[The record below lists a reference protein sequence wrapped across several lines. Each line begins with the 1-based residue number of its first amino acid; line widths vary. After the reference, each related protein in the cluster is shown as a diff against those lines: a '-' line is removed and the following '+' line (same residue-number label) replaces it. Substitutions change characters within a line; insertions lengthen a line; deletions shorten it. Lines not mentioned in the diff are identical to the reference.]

1 MKWIIMTLLYLT
13 TNNDLLRQGVRR
25 LSSLSMPSQH
35 HFCHAWTTTT
45 TTTTS
50 VKMTR
55 IMRRKLHRGS
65 LPRRIATYNH
75 KTSEQRQRQGCLF
88 HSTWTGD
95 TAPFSEFAEHVQ
107 VAKEDTP
114 VTVEYAI
121 LRSMITLG
129 SSHLD
134 GNDEEDIDGGNN
146 SRLLIVE
153 DDNDDQTTNHD
164 QATIIARQ
172 LKHHPPGSPMT
183 PRQLLHL
190 GSIWYLSADDYRLNQ
205 QLLSEEN
212 NEIEIET
219 NSDSSSSQNGKIKV
233 SNTINKKKNR
243 HDTSNRSVR
252 PTRLSLSNS
261 TMALEE
267 GAYLRIHHTPR
278 RFHRVYQADW
288 SFPSYNNTDVDGNL
302 PVVIQQHGPGYCII
316 EKPHLIPVHATVDNA
331 VENIAHQ
338 LSLSQKQQQQQQ
350 QQNYYGNITNSGS
363 DTNSSNLGHLQQ
375 NQEDPFRPP
384 YMSPVQRLDIN
395 TSGLL
400 VLATSPEF
408 AAYFS
413 QLLRRKTRNNESNS
427 NRSNSTQIDKS
438 DSNATSSI
446 DTSITPTINYNDRNS
461 SYSSSNESKPKIEKG
476 YKCLVCIQS
485 TDDKDGQNQG
495 ESALQAW
502 QRLSKLQRSESS
514 SSSSDNTSTI
524 IKHYLKVSDRAPK
537 EFVESIPD
545 NDANDNDD
553 DGNNPNWLECIMEIT
568 HVSEPI
574 PLYAYDSSSLLDIAT
589 DSSKGQLQEKSLA
602 DNLWPKAAISS
613 STGTGTRMPSTVKA
627 VAEVH
632 VKLITG
638 RTHQIRGQLS
648 ILGFPIVGDE
658 QYGGAILPT
667 VVTSTHGEEYQ
678 EDASSP
684 PLPPQL
690 LALQCCSIG
699 FLDPDYEMVWHKK
712 KRREILIGRSNKND
726 RWIQATLEKAW
737 WTPFVDKYNITSDDT
752 ISDIDHQEVDNSNI
766 VTMELKREKR
776 IDTDDGNDAKDGT
789 HDNFRPDLL
798 PPSVQLSPGSNKYI
812 VVKIRDPVVVDS
824 NGKEADEDVA
834 DQRKIPRSRWF
845 VQSAAPN
852 ECGGPCHANVANQ
865 LSEWIHCVP
874 GYEKVYID
882 VTGGG
887 RIDYDQ
893 SSSSICVY
901 GYSYRFGKGDHA
913 RVAALIEDSFENN
926 NDIVVTYDLS
936 DERY

>member
-1 MKWIIMTLLYLT
+1 
-13 TNNDLLRQGVRR
+13 
-25 LSSLSMPSQH
+25 
-35 HFCHAWTTTT
+35 
-45 TTTTS
+45 
-50 VKMTR
+50 
-55 IMRRKLHRGS
+55 
-65 LPRRIATYNH
+65 
-75 KTSEQRQRQGCLF
+75 
-88 HSTWTGD
+88 
-95 TAPFSEFAEHVQ
+95 

-134 GNDEEDIDGGNN
+134 GNDEEDIDGNN

-153 DDNDDQTTNHD
+153 DDNDNDNDDQTTYDD
-164 QATIIARQ
+164 QATIIACQ
-172 LKHHPPGSPMT
+172 LKRHPPGMPMT
-183 PRQLLHL
+183 PRQLLYL
-190 GSIWYLSADDYRLNQ
+190 GSIWYLSADDYRQNQ
-205 QLLSEEN
+205 LLLSEEN

-219 NSDSSSSQNGKIKV
+219 NSDSSSSQNDKIKV
-233 SNTINKKKNR
+233 FNTTNNKKKNR
-243 HDTSNRSVR
+243 HDTSNRSVK
-252 PTRLSLSNS
+252 PSRLSLSNS

-278 RFHRVYQADW
+278 RFHRVYEADW
-288 SFPSYNNTDVDGNL
+288 SFPSYNNTDDDDDGNL

-331 VENIAHQ
+331 VENVAHQ

-363 DTNSSNLGHLQQ
+363 VNNSSNVGHLQH
-375 NQEDPFRPP
+375 NQEDPYRPP
-384 YMSPVQRLDIN
+384 YLSPVQRLDIN

-427 NRSNSTQIDKS
+427 NRSSPVQIDKS
-438 DSNATSSI
+438 NN
-446 DTSITPTINYNDRNS
+446 ITPAMSCNVQNN
-461 SYSSSNESKPKIEKG
+461 SYSSSNDSKPKIEKG

-485 TDDKDGQNQG
+485 NDDKDGKNQG

-502 QRLSKLQRSESS
+502 QRLSKLQRPESS

-545 NDANDNDD
+545 SDDIDD
-553 DGNNPNWLECIMEIT
+553 DGNNPNWLECIMQIT

-574 PLYAYDSSSLLDIAT
+574 PLSAYESSSSVDIAI
-589 DSSKGQLQEKSLA
+589 DSSKSQREEKGLA
-602 DNLWPKAAISS
+602 DDLWPKAAISS
-613 STGTGTRMPSTVKA
+613 CTGTGTRMPSSVKA
-627 VAEVH
+627 VAEVY

-648 ILGFPIVGDE
+648 RLGFPIVGDE

-667 VVTSTHGEEYQ
+667 VVTSTQEGGHREE
-678 EDASSP
+678 SP
-684 PLPPQL
+684 SQPLYPQL

-699 FLDPDYEMVWHKK
+699 FLDPNYEMVWHKK
-712 KRREILIGRSNKND
+712 KRRDIIIGRSNKND

-737 WTPFVDKYNITSDDT
+737 WTPFIDKYNIASDGI
-752 ISDIDHQEVDNSNI
+752 ISDIDQKEVDNGNI
-766 VTMELKREKR
+766 VTTELKMGKR
-776 IDTDDGNDAKDGT
+776 IDTDDDDAKDGI
-789 HDNFRPDLL
+789 HDKLANDKDTNNFRPDLL

-812 VVKIRDPVVVDS
+812 VAKLRDPVLVDS
-824 NGKEADEDVA
+824 NGKKADEDVT
-834 DQRKIPRSRWF
+834 DQGKIPRSRWF

-852 ECGGPCHANVANQ
+852 ECGGPYHANIAKQ

-874 GYEKVYID
+874 GYENVYID

-901 GYSYRFGKGDHA
+901 GFSYRFGKGDHA

-926 NDIVVTYDLS
+926 DDTVVTYDLS
-936 DERY
+936 DKRY